1 MKKILAILICIQ
13 LVVVPAFA
21 DYDFSDEA
29 QAEFDRQQQQT
40 TQPVRQKSVDKR
52 DLKNK
57 QTDNNSTYTPIYTPT
72 YTPTYTPADTP
83 LYTPTPTYT
92 ASPDNGLLYDASKE
106 DLVKQAEEQQKKLYG
121 SVVRVPSGT
130 SFDVTFDSGI
140 SSGSMAKDDRLTVRL
155 TDDLEYNGQ
164 LIAPAGSLVYGRTTD
179 AKSAGYAYG
188 SGAIEFDFYEILT
201 PDGNRIKISTKK
213 IVMKAKSERATKMTR
228 DVVVGA
234 LGSMLIGALF
244 TSLGSTDPNWGRS
257 MLVYGSIGA
266 AAGGLHGAMNQ
277 GTDIKIP
284 DGTTIKLTLT
294 DVLTA
299 NPYSE

>member
-1 MKKILAILICIQ
+1 MKKILAILICVQ
-13 LVVVPAFA
+13 LVVLPAFA

-29 QAEFDRQQQQT
+29 QAEFDRQQQEN

-57 QTDNNSTYTPIYTPT
+57 QTGKNSTYTPIYTPT
-72 YTPTYTPADTP
+72 YTPTYTQTNIPI
-83 LYTPTPTYT
+83 YT
-92 ASPDNGLLYDASKE
+92 ASPDSGLLYDTSKE
-106 DLVKQAEEQQKKLYG
+106 DLVKQAEEQQQKLYG

-155 TDDLEYNGQ
+155 TDDLVYNGQ

-179 AKSAGYAYG
+179 AQSAGYAYG
-188 SGAIEFDFYEILT
+188 SGSIEFDFYEILT

-299 NPYSE
+299 NPYSLQE

>member
-1 MKKILAILICIQ
+1 MKKILALLICIQ
-13 LVVVPAFA
+13 LVAVPAFA
-21 DYDFSDEA
+21 EYDFSDEA
-29 QAEFDRQQQQT
+29 QAEFDRQQQQN
-40 TQPVRQKSVDKR
+40 TQPIQQKSVDKK

-57 QTDNNSTYTPIYTPT
+57 QTGNSTYTPIYTPNYNQT
-72 YTPTYTPADTP
+72 TPV
-83 LYTPTPTYT
+83 YT

-130 SFDVTFDSGI
+130 SFDVMFDSGI
-140 SSGSMAKDDRLTVRL
+140 SSGTMAKDDRLTVRL
-155 TDDLEYNGQ
+155 IDDLMYNGQ

-179 AKSAGYAYG
+179 AQSAGYAYG

-201 PDGNRIKISTKK
+201 PDGNILKISTKK

-244 TSLGSTDPNWGRS
+244 TSLGSTDPNWGKS

-266 AAGGLHGAMNQ
+266 AAGGLHGAMHQ
-277 GTDIKIP
+277 GSDIKIP

-299 NPYSE
+299 SPYSE

>member
-1 MKKILAILICIQ
+1 MKKILAMLICIQ
-13 LVVVPAFA
+13 LVIVPAFA

-29 QAEFDRQQQQT
+29 QAEFDRQQQQQ
-40 TQPVRQKSVDKR
+40 TQPVKRKSVNKR
-52 DLKNK
+52 ETNNK
-57 QTDNNSTYTPIYTPT
+57 TDTNEQSKYTPIYTPT
-72 YTPTYTPADTP
+72 YTPATTSEPDYTP
-83 LYTPTPTYT
+83 YT
-92 ASPDNGLLYDASKE
+92 ASPSNGLLYNPNQE
-106 DLVKQAEEQQKKLYG
+106 DLVKQADEQQKKLYG

-130 SFDVTFDSGI
+130 SFDVMFDSGI
-140 SSGSMAKDDRLTVRL
+140 SSGTMAKDDLLTVRL
-155 TDDLEYNGQ
+155 IDDLVYNGQ
-164 LIAPAGSLVYGRTTD
+164 LIAPAGSLVYGKTTD
-179 AKSAGYAYG
+179 AQSAGYAYG
-188 SGAIEFDFYEILT
+188 SGSIEFDFYEILT
-201 PDGNRIKISTKK
+201 PDGNRLKISTKK

-299 NPYSE
+299 NPYNLQE